1 MKAISIIKPITV
13 TPAMV
18 VATDV
23 PAGDYADYAAG
34 TTYGAGARVVYANGI
49 YQSLQASNI
58 GKTPDVSPTWWVF
71 VSFINKFKLF
81 DLVNSSQTA
90 KATSMS
96 YTVRPGT
103 VVTGLAVVNLTSVTG
118 VRVRMVSDAYG
129 AVFDRTITRGRRPPG
144 IGWWNWIFGRR
155 TESLSSYFVD
165 LPSFADAVIIVD
177 FTGLV
182 DMAVG
187 TLLMGTVSSW
197 GKGVQSGMS
206 LGIRDYSKKETNDFG
221 DIVLTQRAY
230 ASKQQLSL
238 VLDAAEVDSFSAL
251 LKSLRATPCLWICSG
266 RYGAA
271 TLYGYYQDFE
281 ILIAYFATSE
291 CSLTLESLT

>member
-1 MKAISIIKPITV
+1 MKAISIIKPIAV

-23 PAGDYADYAAG
+23 PAGDYPTYAAG
-34 TTYGAGARVVYANGI
+34 TAYAADARVVYLNGI
-49 YQSLQASNI
+49 YQSLQGSNT
-58 GKTPDVSPTWWVF
+58 GHTPDVSPTWWVF
-71 VSFINKFKLF
+71 VSVINKFKLF

-90 KATSMS
+90 KSTTMT

-103 VVTGLAVVNLTSVTG
+103 VVTGLAVVNLTSVTS

-129 AVFDRTITRGRRPPG
+129 LVFDETITRGRRPPG
-144 IGWWNWIFGRR
+144 GGWWNWFYGRR
-155 TESLSSYFVD
+155 TESLSDYVVN
-165 LPSFADAVIIVD
+165 LPSFADAVITVD
-177 FTGLV
+177 FVGLA

-197 GKGVQSGMS
+197 GRGVQTGMS

-221 DIVLTQRAY
+221 DIVLTQRSY

-238 VLDAAEVDSFSAL
+238 VLDAEEVDPFSQL
-251 LKSLRATPCLWICSG
+251 LKSLRATPCLWICSSRFG
-266 RYGAA
+266 SA

-291 CSLTLESLT
+291 CSLTLESFT

>member
-13 TPAMV
+13 TPAM

-34 TTYGAGARVVYANGI
+34 TTYAAGARVVYANGI
-49 YQSLQASNI
+49 YQSLQAANT
-58 GKTPDVSPTWWVF
+58 GHTPDVSTAWWVF
-71 VSFINKFKLF
+71 VSVINQLKLF

-90 KATSMS
+90 KANAMT
-96 YTVRPGT
+96 YTVRPGA
-103 VVTGLAVVNLTSVTG
+103 VVTGLAAVNLTSVTG
-118 VRVRMVSDAYG
+118 IRVRMVSDAYG
-129 AVFDRTITRGRRPPG
+129 TVFDRTITRGRRPPG
-144 IGWWNWIFGRR
+144 AGWWSWYYGRR

-177 FTGLV
+177 FTGLA

-197 GKGVQSGMS
+197 GIGVKSGLA
-206 LGIRDYSKKETNDFG
+206 LGIRDFSKKEANEFADL
-221 DIVLTQRAY
+221 VLTKRGFS
-230 ASKQQLSL
+230 SKEQLDL
-238 VLDAAEVDSFSAL
+238 VLAAEEVDSFYSL

-281 ILIAYFATSE
+281 ILITYFATSE
-291 CSLTLESLT
+291 CSLSLESLT

>member
-23 PAGDYADYAAG
+23 PAGDYADYAPG
-34 TTYGAGARVVYANGI
+34 TAYGAGARVVYANGI
-49 YQSLQASNI
+49 YQSLQAANTAH
-58 GKTPDVSPTWWVF
+58 TPDVSPTWWVF
-71 VSFINKFKLF
+71 VSVINKFKLF

-90 KATSMS
+90 KSTSMS

-103 VVTGLAVVNLTSVTG
+103 VITGLAVVNLTSVTG
-118 VRVRMVSDAYG
+118 IRVRMVSDAYG
-129 AVFDRTITRGRRPPG
+129 TVFDRTITRGRRPPG
-144 IGWWNWIFGRR
+144 AGWWNWFYGRR
-155 TESLSSYFVD
+155 TESLSNYFVD

-177 FTGLV
+177 FTGLA

-238 VLDAAEVDSFSAL
+238 VLDAEEVDPFSAL

>member
-23 PAGDYADYAAG
+23 PAGDYADYAAP
-34 TTYGAGARVVYANGI
+34 TTYAAGVRVVYANGI
-49 YQSLQASNI
+49 YQSLQGSNT
-58 GKTPDVSPTWWVF
+58 GHTPDESPAWWVF
-71 VSFINKFKLF
+71 VSVINKLKLF

-90 KATSMS
+90 KADSMT

-103 VVTGLAVVNLTSVTG
+103 VITGLALVNLTSVTSI
-118 VRVRMVSDAYG
+118 RVRMVSDAYG
-129 AVFDRTITRGRRPPG
+129 LVFDQPIERGRRPPG
-144 IGWWNWIFGRR
+144 SGWWNWFYGRR
-155 TESLSSYFVD
+155 TESLTSYFVD

-177 FTGLV
+177 FTGLA

-238 VLDAAEVDSFSAL
+238 VLDAEEVDPFSAL